1 MAGLRDL
8 KRRIGSVKN
17 TQKTT
22 RAMKLV
28 AGAKLRRATERAQAA
43 KPYQLALGRVLGRV
57 AAAAGD
63 DVDHA
68 LLTSHD
74 EVKKVHVVV
83 FGSDRG
89 LCGSFNNGLFRD
101 TQRFLDGKTKAGAE
115 LTLRTYGKKA
125 AAYFPKRGFT
135 VTEAHKDI
143 DPKSYEELATALATS
158 LTAEF
163 ENGDV
168 HEVYLAFNDFKSVMT
183 QVPTF
188 EKILPLT
195 VEGAEASGDEAE
207 YAYEPGPGAV
217 LDTLLPLYLQTILFQ
232 GFLETEA
239 GEHASRM
246 TAMDSATRN
255 AGDLIDALSLQYNR
269 ARQAAITKELIEIVS
284 GAAAV

>member
-43 KPYQLALGRVLGRV
+43 KPYQQALGRVLGRV
-57 AAAAGD
+57 AASAGD
-63 DVDHA
+63 DVDHP

-74 EVKKVHVVV
+74 EVKRVHVVV

-89 LCGSFNNGLFRD
+89 LCGSFNNALFRD
-101 TQRFLDGKTKAGAE
+101 TARFLDGKIADGAD

-125 AAYFPKRGFT
+125 AAYFPKRGYE
-135 VTEAHKDI
+135 VVEQHRDL
-143 DPKSYEELATALATS
+143 DPKAYEELATELATS

-163 ENGDV
+163 EKGDV

-183 QVPTF
+183 QVATF
-188 EKILPLT
+188 KRILPLT
-195 VEGAEASGDEAE
+195 VEGGEASADEAE
-207 YAYEPGPGAV
+207 YAYEPGAEEV

>member
-1 MAGLRDL
+1 MASLRDL

-28 AGAKLRRATERAQAA
+28 AGAKLRRATERAHAA
-43 KPYQLALGRVLGRV
+43 KPYQQALGRVLGRV

-63 DVDHA
+63 DVDQP
-68 LLTSHD
+68 LLTSHE
-74 EVKKVHVVV
+74 EVQKVHVVV

-89 LCGSFNNGLFRD
+89 LCGSFNNALFREAH
-101 TQRFLDGKTKAGAE
+101 RFLAGKQKDGAD

-125 AAYFPKRGFT
+125 AGYFPKRGYE
-135 VTEAHKDI
+135 VVEAHRDL
-143 DPKSYEELATALATS
+143 DPATYEELAAALATA

-163 ENGDV
+163 EAGEV

-183 QVPTF
+183 QEPTF
-188 EKILPLT
+188 KRILPLS
-195 VEGAEASGDEAE
+195 VEGTEPTGDEVE
-207 YAYEPGPGAV
+207 YAYEPGAEQV